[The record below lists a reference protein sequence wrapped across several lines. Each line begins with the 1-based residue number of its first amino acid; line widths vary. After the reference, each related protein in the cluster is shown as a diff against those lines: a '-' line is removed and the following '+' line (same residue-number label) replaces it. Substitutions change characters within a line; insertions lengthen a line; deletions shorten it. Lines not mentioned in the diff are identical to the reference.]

1 MVNFKKLRQMI
12 ETKGN
17 GKITTREISV
27 SSFLRLH
34 LSINGNIELIQSD
47 EEKVVIETDE
57 NLQSYFDVVNS
68 GKTLY
73 VTGGNKLWIPV
84 FTRLSIKIYCRQMN
98 MLYNALHGNVFSG
111 NQLIS
116 TDSFE
121 LKIHA
126 QGDTKLNIKAPI
138 VKINSACHGNVEL
151 TGECHEFTIKNA
163 SQGDL
168 DCKGMLAD
176 ITTLS
181 NASQGDVKLYSK
193 EEISI
198 KHAGQGN
205 VHYYGE
211 GKLKNVVHHGQGEVK
226 HKK

>member
-1 MVNFKKLRQMI
+1 MI
-12 ETKGN
+12 ETRGN
-17 GKITTREISV
+17 GKITSREISA

-34 LSINGNIELIQSD
+34 LSINGNVELIQSD

-57 NLQSYFDVVNS
+57 NLQSYFEVVNS

-84 FTRLSIKIYCRQMN
+84 FTKLTVKVYCRQMN
-98 MLYNALHGNVFSG
+98 MLYNALQGNVFSS
-111 NQLIS
+111 NQLIGN
-116 TDSFE
+116 DSFE

-138 VKINSACHGNVEL
+138 VKVNAACQGNIEL
-151 TGECHEFTIKNA
+151 KGECHELTIKNA
-163 SQGDL
+163 SQGDI
-168 DCKGMLAD
+168 DCKEMIAD
-176 ITTLS
+176 ITSLS
-181 NASQGDVKLYSK
+181 NASQGDIKLYSK

-198 KHAGQGN
+198 KHAGQGD

-211 GKLKNVVHHGQGEVK
+211 GKLKNILHHGDGEVK